1 MISFKEENRKFN
13 YRVGAIILSAD
24 KQKVLLHTIKGYGF
38 YLLPGGRVEW
48 MEFAEQAIK
57 RELEEELGLKNIQP
71 KERLYLENLFEFKDV
86 EYQEV
91 SVNFVVELTKEH
103 SELEK
108 EQQFIG
114 VEGEKYIYK
123 WVKIDDLGNYTVKPA
138 LLKDVIKKYNGKF
151 EYMKLK
157 ERK

>member
-13 YRVGAIILSAD
+13 YRVGAIIISED

-57 RELEEELGLKNIQP
+57 RELEEELGLKNINVNV
-71 KERLYLENLFEFKDV
+71 RLYLENFFKFKEV
-86 EYQEV
+86 EVQEV
-91 SVNFVVELTKEH
+91 SVNYVVELTSKH
-103 SELEK
+103 AELEK
-108 EQQFIG
+108 EEEFRG

-123 WVKIDDLGNYTVKPA
+123 WVKIDDVDNYIIKPA
-138 LLKDVIKKYNGKF
+138 LLKDVIKNYNSKF
-151 EYMKLK
+151 EYIKIE
-157 ERK
+157 ER

>member
-13 YRVGAIILSAD
+13 YRVGAIIISED

-57 RELEEELGLKNIQP
+57 RELEEELGLKNINVN
-71 KERLYLENLFEFKDV
+71 ERLYLENFFKFKEV
-86 EYQEV
+86 EVQEV
-91 SVNFVVELTKEH
+91 SVNYVVELTSKH
-103 SELEK
+103 AELEK
-108 EQQFIG
+108 EEEFRG

-123 WVKIDDLGNYTVKPA
+123 WVKIDDVDNYIIKPA
-138 LLKDVIKKYNGKF
+138 LLKDVIKNYNSKF
-151 EYMKLK
+151 EYIKID
-157 ERK
+157 ER